1 MRKNNKV
8 VTRESCRY
16 LSLVTVVSLL
26 VNSLNLIENMNNLDD
41 LQMPLTH
48 IYSGVALLTSS
59 A

>member
-1 MRKNNKV
+1 MRKNIKV

-16 LSLVTVVSLL
+16 LSLVIVVSLL
-26 VNSLNLIENMNNLDD
+26 VNSLELIENMNHLDD
-41 LQMPLTH
+41 LQMTLTH